1 MKASYHEEVK
11 AILGTAPKHIAL
23 GLLSSDKTLFWVF
36 EELYSKSDG
45 LLKAAIE
52 VAYDENKGRFLN
64 AADTIDEQIKAFKDS
79 LKLKK
84 Q

>member
-11 AILGTAPKHIAL
+11 AILGTAPKRIAL

-36 EELYSKSDG
+36 EEIYSKSDG

-52 VAYDENKGRFLN
+52 DSYDDHKEWFLE